1 MSSVALVESNRIERV
16 CVITQMLINGNE
28 VATSTVA
35 EQAGVSQRTI
45 QRDLAA
51 ISRVLP
57 IYHDNGRWVY
67 APDGE
72 VSISLY

>member
-1 MSSVALVESNRIERV
+1 MVLLESNRIERV
-16 CVITQMLINGNE
+16 CVITQMLLTGSE
-28 VATSTVA
+28 VATSAVA

-57 IYHDNGRWVY
+57 IYPDNGRWVY
-67 APDGE
+67 APDGV
-72 VSISLY
+72 VSISPY

>member
-1 MSSVALVESNRIERV
+1 MMILESNRIERV
-16 CVITQMLINGNE
+16 CYLTQILLSGSE
-28 VATSTVA
+28 VATSDLA
-35 EQAGVSQRTI
+35 ERAGVSQRTI

-57 IYHDNGRWVY
+57 IYPDNGRWVY

-72 VSISLY
+72 VSISPY